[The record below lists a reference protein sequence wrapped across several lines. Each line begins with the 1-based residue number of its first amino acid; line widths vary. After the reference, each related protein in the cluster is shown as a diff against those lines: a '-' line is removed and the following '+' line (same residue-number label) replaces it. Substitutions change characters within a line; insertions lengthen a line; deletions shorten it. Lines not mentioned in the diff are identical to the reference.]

1 MRIAIIHRL
10 IPHYRVEFFSEL
22 HAQASRLGLDV
33 RVYSAEPPGHGIE
46 PGFQSTVL
54 PTRYLGV
61 DRYGPCWMRGLSAE
75 VTGADAIVAPQELGC
90 LNVPYLW
97 ARRRA
102 VCGRWI
108 WWGHGFHYQSTL
120 QWGPWVL
127 ARETAKGVM
136 TRRGDGLIT
145 YTEGGVDYWRRRG
158 LAPDRVVAYRNTVD
172 VDMLRREAGS
182 VGEERVQEIRQR
194 LGLQDKRVLLFCGR
208 LYRDKQ
214 VDFLLRAVS
223 RLQQRGAPVGLLIL
237 GDGPERPCLERLAE
251 TLRLDDVH
259 FLGEIVE
266 PSESCVYFRM
276 ADLLTIPGLVGLAI
290 VHGFAFGLPLA
301 TTMHGYHSPEI
312 EYLSD
317 ERNGMMTP
325 HDEVQYADRI
335 GAILNA
341 PARLAAMRRAA
352 TARGA
357 ELRLADSVR
366 RFLQGILLFSGR
378 AA

>member
-1 MRIAIIHRL
+1 VRIAIIHRL
-10 IPHYRVEFFSEL
+10 IPHYRVEFFSEV
-22 HAQASRLGLDV
+22 HAQAARLGLDV
-33 RVYSAEPPGHGIE
+33 TIYSAESPHHGVE
-46 PGFQSTVL
+46 PGFRSTVL
-54 PTRYLGV
+54 PTRYFGV
-61 DRYGPCWMRGLSAE
+61 DRYGPCWMRGLTAA

-108 WWGHGFHYQSTL
+108 WWGHGFHYQRAL
-120 QWGPWVL
+120 QWGPWAL
-127 ARETAKGVM
+127 ARETAKGLM

-172 VDMLRREAGS
+172 VDMLRWEAGS
-182 VGEERVQEIRQR
+182 VSEERVQEIRRR

-251 TLRLDDVH
+251 TLSLDDVH

-266 PSESCVYFRM
+266 PAESCVYFRM

-301 TTMHGYHSPEI
+301 TTAHGYHSPEI

-317 ERNGMMTP
+317 ERNGVMTP

-352 TARGA
+352 TARGD
-357 ELRLADSVR
+357 EFRLADSVR